1 MNYYTLT
8 MTITNNLRSNYNII
22 DTRYIFQEGK

>member
-8 MTITNNLRSNYNII
+8 MTTTNNLRFNYNII